1 MKIQFKQPININK
14 IAISGQCFRFTR
26 TRSGWLYGDKPICQL
41 SPTII
46 DFEYPELFDT
56 ETPYGEI
63 EQAMLSRGGYWARCA
78 QTGRGLMILNQPVFE
93 TILSFIISQNNNITR
108 IQSIISNMCNPT
120 FPSRDELLD
129 WTVERWEELG
139 VGYRA
144 RYLANAV
151 QVCDD
156 YWINGLKQAH
166 NKVAYL
172 KTLIGVGDKVANCIA
187 LFSLREY
194 SSFPIDVHIKQI
206 IDREFNG
213 HIDLSW
219 CKGYE
224 GVVQQYMF
232 YNELHGGRKMLES
245 MDNMTLCGVIIYNE
259 VAEEIYCDEVGQL
272 VFETSQDGGCW
283 CLSEINIGEPLSV
296 KRVDNFVEAI
306 ETGVYGP
313 NCVGVI
319 FCKDGRVVVLLDEE
333 HAVMRTLY
341 DPLTNACEP
350 FYYSA
355 DIEYEKE
362 D

>member
-1 MKIQFKQPININK
+1 M
-14 IAISGQCFRFTR
+14 
-26 TRSGWLYGDKPICQL
+26 
-41 SPTII
+41 
-46 DFEYPELFDT
+46 
-56 ETPYGEI
+56 
-63 EQAMLSRGGYWARCA
+63 
-78 QTGRGLMILNQPVFE
+78 
-93 TILSFIISQNNNITR
+93 
-108 IQSIISNMCNPT
+108 
-120 FPSRDELLD
+120 
-129 WTVERWEELG
+129 
-139 VGYRA
+139 
-144 RYLANAV
+144 
-151 QVCDD
+151 
-156 YWINGLKQAH
+156 
-166 NKVAYL
+166 
-172 KTLIGVGDKVANCIA
+172 
-187 LFSLREY
+187 
-194 SSFPIDVHIKQI
+194 HIKQI

>member
-1 MKIQFKQPININK
+1 M
-14 IAISGQCFRFTR
+14 
-26 TRSGWLYGDKPICQL
+26 
-41 SPTII
+41 
-46 DFEYPELFDT
+46 
-56 ETPYGEI
+56 
-63 EQAMLSRGGYWARCA
+63 
-78 QTGRGLMILNQPVFE
+78 
-93 TILSFIISQNNNITR
+93 
-108 IQSIISNMCNPT
+108 
-120 FPSRDELLD
+120 
-129 WTVERWEELG
+129 
-139 VGYRA
+139 
-144 RYLANAV
+144 
-151 QVCDD
+151 
-156 YWINGLKQAH
+156 
-166 NKVAYL
+166 VAYL

>member
-1 MKIQFKQPININK
+1 MKIQLKQPININK
-14 IAISGQCFRFTR
+14 IATSGQCFRFTR

-93 TILSFIISQNNNITR
+93 TILS
-108 IQSIISNMCNPT
+108 NMCNPT

-151 QVCDD
+151 QVCDN

-172 KTLIGVGDKVANCIA
+172 ACGSTLHFLLTCI
-187 LFSLREY
+187 
-194 SSFPIDVHIKQI
+194 SS
-206 IDREFNG
+206 R
-213 HIDLSW
+213 
-219 CKGYE
+219 
-224 GVVQQYMF
+224 
-232 YNELHGGRKMLES
+232 
-245 MDNMTLCGVIIYNE
+245 
-259 VAEEIYCDEVGQL
+259 
-272 VFETSQDGGCW
+272 
-283 CLSEINIGEPLSV
+283 
-296 KRVDNFVEAI
+296 
-306 ETGVYGP
+306 
-313 NCVGVI
+313 
-319 FCKDGRVVVLLDEE
+319 
-333 HAVMRTLY
+333 
-341 DPLTNACEP
+341 
-350 FYYSA
+350 
-355 DIEYEKE
+355 
-362 D
+362 

>member
-1 MKIQFKQPININK
+1 
-14 IAISGQCFRFTR
+14 
-26 TRSGWLYGDKPICQL
+26 
-41 SPTII
+41 
-46 DFEYPELFDT
+46 
-56 ETPYGEI
+56 
-63 EQAMLSRGGYWARCA
+63 
-78 QTGRGLMILNQPVFE
+78 
-93 TILSFIISQNNNITR
+93 
-108 IQSIISNMCNPT
+108 
-120 FPSRDELLD
+120 
-129 WTVERWEELG
+129 
-139 VGYRA
+139 
-144 RYLANAV
+144 
-151 QVCDD
+151 
-156 YWINGLKQAH
+156 
-166 NKVAYL
+166 
-172 KTLIGVGDKVANCIA
+172 
-187 LFSLREY
+187 
-194 SSFPIDVHIKQI
+194 
-206 IDREFNG
+206 
-213 HIDLSW
+213 
-219 CKGYE
+219 
-224 GVVQQYMF
+224 
-232 YNELHGGRKMLES
+232 MLES
-245 MDNMTLCGVIIYNE
+245 MDNMTLCGVIIYNG

>member
-1 MKIQFKQPININK
+1 MVVI
-14 IAISGQCFRFTR
+14 
-26 TRSGWLYGDKPICQL
+26 
-41 SPTII
+41 
-46 DFEYPELFDT
+46 
-56 ETPYGEI
+56 
-63 EQAMLSRGGYWARCA
+63 
-78 QTGRGLMILNQPVFE
+78 GLDDIK
-93 TILSFIISQNNNITR
+93 SA
-108 IQSIISNMCNPT
+108 SNMCNPT

-151 QVCDD
+151 QVCDN

-166 NKVAYL
+166 
-172 KTLIGVGDKVANCIA
+172 CIA
-187 LFSLREY
+187 CGSTLHFLLTCI
-194 SSFPIDVHIKQI
+194 SS
-206 IDREFNG
+206 REFNG
-213 HIDLSW
+213 H
-219 CKGYE
+219 E

>member
-1 MKIQFKQPININK
+1 
-14 IAISGQCFRFTR
+14 
-26 TRSGWLYGDKPICQL
+26 
-41 SPTII
+41 
-46 DFEYPELFDT
+46 
-56 ETPYGEI
+56 
-63 EQAMLSRGGYWARCA
+63 
-78 QTGRGLMILNQPVFE
+78 
-93 TILSFIISQNNNITR
+93 
-108 IQSIISNMCNPT
+108 MCNPT

-151 QVCDD
+151 QVCDN
-156 YWINGLKQAH
+156 YWINGL
-166 NKVAYL
+166 
-172 KTLIGVGDKVANCIA
+172 
-187 LFSLREY
+187 
-194 SSFPIDVHIKQI
+194 KQI